1 MKLNRIPFVLLLI
14 LIWIGLRMGGLD
26 VSAGSIA
33 GIVLMVLCF
42 IVLIIEF
49 YKSAD
54 IGLRTFKLEMA
65 GTVLNTVLAT
75 FLVSRYV
82 ALNDIHTGDVF
93 VMVVVLVDAWL
104 GPVASFAMALR
115 NVSANLGVGGNSSES

>member
-1 MKLNRIPFVLLLI
+1 MTFCQLVRHSSSAQRAALESRRI
-14 LIWIGLRMGGLD
+14 
-26 VSAGSIA
+26 
-33 GIVLMVLCF
+33 
-42 IVLIIEF
+42 
-49 YKSAD
+49 KSARQLASA
-54 IGLRTFKLEMA
+54 LRKHGINKNDTVSVVLANTPAMLECHYGVPMA

-82 ALNDIHTGDVF
+82 ALNNIHTGDVF

-115 NVSANLGVGGNSSES
+115 NVSANLGVGHGPQS

>member
-14 LIWIGLRMGGLD
+14 LIWIGLRQGGMD

-82 ALNDIHTGDVF
+82 ALNDIHTGDC
-93 VMVVVLVDAWL
+93 LLYTSPSPRD
-104 GPVASFAMALR
+104 
-115 NVSANLGVGGNSSES
+115 